1 LILWGKRLKG
11 ARGRRGREIYD
22 KLSYSFI
29 EIIEKIQGTS
39 GLPTITSLAEEMGMH
54 VSTLWRRV
62 KTLHDSNV
70 VFMADIN
77 YSGLGIK
84 RLLAISKKGIR
95 GKHYDSPFLE
105 LEAPLIPKGVLLQYA
120 APAERLDE
128 IVEKLRVEDVEGD
141 VYIFDNYYHS
151 KPNLRAY
158 YDVVNRK
165 VRPRWDY
172 LLETVKASE
181 FQRIVTPKRR
191 IKYDEID
198 LFILE
203 QIESDPFLSM
213 REIANR
219 LQEAVSKGK
228 WRIEPEFSNV
238 TYSRVRRHFLNHI
251 IGRGM
256 VTGVH
261 IKISHRPENLDI
273 VLIYKTRDQ
282 AAHRISSALAEH
294 PYTDYTLSNED
305 GTMGLTW
312 ISVPPQE
319 VRGLLELFDTLQQD
333 GMILEWEGYI
343 VDKYHVSRKKISFRN
358 YL

>member
-1 LILWGKRLKG
+1 M
-11 ARGRRGREIYD
+11 RGRRGREIYD

-29 EIIEKIQGTS
+29 EIIEKIQGTP
-39 GLPTITSLAEEMGMH
+39 GLPTITSLAEDMGLH

-62 KTLHDSNV
+62 KTLHESNV

-84 RLLAISKKGIR
+84 RMLVLSKNLRKGKR
-95 GKHYDSPFLE
+95 YDSPFLE

-120 APAERLDE
+120 VPADKMQSVIESLSKE
-128 IVEKLRVEDVEGD
+128 EVEGD
-141 VYIFDNYYHS
+141 IYVFDNYYHS

-158 YDVVNRK
+158 YDVLDRTVK
-165 VRPRWDY
+165 PRWDY

-203 QIESDPFLSM
+203 QIESNPFLSM
-213 REIANR
+213 REIASR
-219 LQEAVSKGK
+219 LQEAVSRGRWK
-228 WRIEPEFSNV
+228 IEPEYSNV

-261 IKISHRPENLDI
+261 IKLSHRPENLDI
-273 VLIYKTRDQ
+273 VLLYKTHSQ

-294 PYTDYTLSNED
+294 PYTDYALSDED
-305 GTMGLTW
+305 GTTGLAW
-312 ISVPPQE
+312 VSVPPQE
-319 VRGLLELFDTLQQD
+319 IRGLLDLLDTLQKE
-333 GMILEWEGYI
+333 GIVLEWEGYI
-343 VDKYHVSRKKISFRN
+343 VDKYNVSRRKISYRN